1 VKDFNHTYVSF
12 TDVLGVDVLH
22 HCMSSQ
28 HSLVSNVFVKVS
40 DEHSELE
47 RERQTGVTPF
57 LSLQMRYMMEREY
70 TTPFGVEVI
79 RLAPKLPPAN
89 LQEANEN
96 KEHELVGAMNSADI
110 SAAVPIF
117 RRGDASLGQSPSKR
131 CSWPKIDGPRTV
143 FTTSAVFNDADD
155 GFPPKQNGDKLIGIT
170 NGKIYTERGEKNA
183 LNASPLNANQGKI
196 GCLLFSLLGT
206 ESIPVPGD
214 NKSL

>member
-1 VKDFNHTYVSF
+1 
-12 TDVLGVDVLH
+12 
-22 HCMSSQ
+22 
-28 HSLVSNVFVKVS
+28 
-40 DEHSELE
+40 
-47 RERQTGVTPF
+47 
-57 LSLQMRYMMEREY
+57 MMEREY

-89 LQEANEN
+89 HQEANEN
-96 KEHELVGAMNSADI
+96 KEHGLVGAMKSADI

-117 RRGDASLGQSPSKR
+117 RQGDASLGQSPSKR

-143 FTTSAVFNDADD
+143 FTTSTVFNDADD
-155 GFPPKQNGDKLIGIT
+155 GFPRKQNGDKLIGIT
-170 NGKIYTERGEKNA
+170 NGKIYTGRGEKNA
-183 LNASPLNANQGKI
+183 LTASPLDANQGKI